1 MNSPETI
8 SLASCMNS
16 PETIYLANRIK
27 LLIWI
32 IVIFFLQNNWN
43 ASFRC
48 EDILRLKW
56 WKGDDGL
63 HMNVR
68 HRTIKYVL

>member
-32 IVIFFLQNNWN
+32 IVIFF
-43 ASFRC
+43 SRIIGTRVSDVKIF
-48 EDILRLKW
+48 
-56 WKGDDGL
+56 
-63 HMNVR
+63 
-68 HRTIKYVL
+68 